1 MKRLQYLNPPGA
13 VPVQGLYSHVTRVD
27 SGVLLLVAGQLA
39 VADDGSIVGKGNF
52 AEQFHRV
59 FANLEKVLAGVGAG
73 IRDVAKFTTYLVDSA
88 HIDDFMS
95 LRASFFPARF
105 GDGPF
110 PPNTLLIVQRLV
122 KAEFLIEVDAI
133 VRAPE

>member
-13 VPVQGLYSHVTRVD
+13 PPAQGLYSHVTRVD
-27 SGVLLLVAGQLA
+27 SGVLFLVSGQLA
-39 VADDGSIVGKGNF
+39 VGDDGSIVGKGNF

-59 FANLEKVLAGVGAG
+59 FANLEYVLAGIGAG
-73 IRDVAKFTTYLVDSA
+73 FRDVAKFTTYLVDPA
-88 HIDDFMS
+88 NIDEFMS
-95 LRASFFPARF
+95 LRAALFPTRF
-105 GDGPF
+105 GDGLY

-122 KAEFLIEVDAI
+122 KAEFLIEVEAI